1 MSITIGGWILVGFIF
16 IIGII
21 FSVMRFIDK
30 EPGVGIVFIIATL
43 IVTLGVMFFM
53 NWYNTNTASG
63 ARSYNTYKSEMSNG
77 IERTIDIYNA
87 EGELR
92 YHFEGT
98 VDIDDE
104 SQAYTLFFDTQDGQR
119 MIVHY
124 GVQDLV
130 VIQSK

>member
-1 MSITIGGWILVGFIF
+1 MSITIGGWILIGFIF

-21 FSVMRFIDK
+21 LSVMRFIDS
-30 EPGVGIVFIIATL
+30 ETGAGILFIIATL
-43 IVTLGVMFFM
+43 IVTLGLMFFM

-63 ARSYNTYKSEMSNG
+63 ARNYNTYKSEMNNG

>member
-1 MSITIGGWILVGFIF
+1 MSITIGGWVLIGFIF

-21 FSVMRFIDK
+21 ISVMIFLDMK
-30 EPGVGIVFIIATL
+30 TGTGILSIIITL
-43 IVTLGVMFFM
+43 IVTLGLMFFI

-63 ARSYNTYKSEMSNG
+63 ARGYNTYKSEMSNG

-119 MIVHY
+119 IIVHY